1 MMERTNL
8 VQMRVGEVQVDT
20 VQAVQLEDSVVVIT
34 YTKSSFISLNN

>member
-20 VQAVQLEDSVVVIT
+20 AQAVQLEDTVVVIT
-34 YTKSSFISLNN
+34 QTNCSFISLNN